1 MHKLKKF
8 IALSMALLT
17 AATMNRLPVVV
28 RAGSEFEEV
37 GRKPLGDGFTGV
49 PVREFH
55 LSRAIFS
62 RRSDRLSHE
71 LGHHSGIWRSDGRDS
86 TCRGK
91 SRTRLA
97 RPKSP
102 LPDLT

>member
-8 IALSMALLT
+8 IPLSMALLT

-55 LSRAIFS
+55 LSRV
-62 RRSDRLSHE
+62 RSFRDGQIGLAMNSVITRGYGGQTVETLHAAE
-71 LGHHSGIWRSDGRDS
+71 NLAPGLRGRDPPFP
-86 TCRGK
+86 T
-91 SRTRLA
+91 
-97 RPKSP
+97 
-102 LPDLT
+102 